1 MSIPSNI
8 LALLSK
14 CTLSEKITILEALQ
28 KDIREVENTTDNE
41 SITNNS
47 SVDYDTFVTSTDEFI
62 EDENY
67 LMELN
72 EELESLN
79 LFSPQSA
86 RPSTMFF
93 GLNNKNHGS
102 SQDLL
107 KYPALCKLRLLVN
120 GHKDV
125 RTELDCCNVVCL
137 SNNKQSIRLHAD
149 NEASIDQSHP
159 IATVSLGAMR
169 KVEFVPFGS
178 SYDHTV
184 VTIKAEHNSMYVMR
198 PETQSTLQH
207 RVVRGNIKQPENQ
220 VRYSISFRKSKPENS
235 EPIADSFQQGITCS
249 SASILSSDNK
259 APRIRTTLIVGD
271 SFAAR
276 LDPERLSKGRKKV
289 INIAKGGNK
298 IPDVIDSVINFCDND
313 SSYGLIVDQVFCS
326 VGTNDIRKCRK
337 EGVFKFKGELFKLTR
352 LLKQFFPVAKIF
364 FQSLIP
370 LPITFENSSY
380 IAHNILTFND
390 MLFEVCK
397 HERVYLLD
405 VFGIFLLGRF
415 RNPRLFPLGFND
427 IHPNKRGLGLLARE
441 YISRIHCK
449 HFDPLS
455 FN

>member
-1 MSIPSNI
+1 MFIPSDI
-8 LALLSK
+8 LGLLSK

-28 KDIREVENTTDNE
+28 KDIREHENTTDNL

-47 SVDYDTFVTSTDEFI
+47 SIDYDTFVTSTNEFI
-62 EDENY
+62 KDENY

-72 EELESLN
+72 EEFESLN
-79 LFSPQSA
+79 LFSPQPA

-93 GLNNKNHGS
+93 GLNNKNHAM

-107 KYPALCKLRLLVN
+107 KYPALCKLRQLVN
-120 GHKDV
+120 GHNDV
-125 RTELDCCNVVCL
+125 CKELDCCNVVCL

-159 IATVSLGAMR
+159 IANVSFGAMR

-178 SYDHTV
+178 SYDLTV
-184 VTIKAEHNSMYVMR
+184 VTVQAEHNSMHVMR
-198 PETQSTLQH
+198 PGTQSTLQH

-220 VRYSISFRKSKPENS
+220 VRYSISFHKSKPES
-235 EPIADSFQQGITCS
+235 TEPISDSFPQGTACS
-249 SASILSSDNK
+249 SSDDK
-259 APRIRTTLIVGD
+259 TPRVRTTLIVGD

-276 LDPERLSKGRKKV
+276 LDLERLSKGRKKV

-298 IPDVIDSVINFCDND
+298 IPDVIDSVMNFCDND
-313 SSYGLIVDQVFCS
+313 SSCRLIVDQVFCS
-326 VGTNDIRKCRK
+326 AGTNDIRKCRT

-352 LLKQFFPVAKIF
+352 LLKQLFPVAKIF

-380 IAHNILTFND
+380 IAHNILTIND
-390 MLFEVCK
+390 LLFEVCK

>member
-1 MSIPSNI
+1 MSIPSDI

-28 KDIREVENTTDNE
+28 KDIREHENTTDNE

-47 SVDYDTFVTSTDEFI
+47 SVDDDTFVTSTNEFI

-72 EELESLN
+72 EKLESLN

-93 GLNNKNHGS
+93 GLNDKNNGS

-107 KYPALCKLRLLVN
+107 KYPALCKLFQLVN

-169 KVEFVPFGS
+169 KIEFVPFGS

-184 VTIKAEHNSMYVMR
+184 VTIQAEHNSMYVMR

-207 RVVRGNIKQPENQ
+207 RVVRGNIKQPESQ
-220 VRYSISFRKSKPENS
+220 VRYSISFRKSKPENT
-235 EPIADSFQQGITCS
+235 EPIADSFQQGTTCS
-249 SASILSSDNK
+249 SGSVLSSDNK
-259 APRIRTTLIVGD
+259 APRIQLHTLLLQD
-271 SFAAR
+271 FH
-276 LDPERLSKGRKKV
+276 PRK
-289 INIAKGGNK
+289 
-298 IPDVIDSVINFCDND
+298 
-313 SSYGLIVDQVFCS
+313 
-326 VGTNDIRKCRK
+326 
-337 EGVFKFKGELFKLTR
+337 
-352 LLKQFFPVAKIF
+352 
-364 FQSLIP
+364 
-370 LPITFENSSY
+370 
-380 IAHNILTFND
+380 
-390 MLFEVCK
+390 
-397 HERVYLLD
+397 
-405 VFGIFLLGRF
+405 LG
-415 RNPRLFPLGFND
+415 
-427 IHPNKRGLGLLARE
+427 
-441 YISRIHCK
+441 
-449 HFDPLS
+449 
-455 FN
+455 